1 MIIRSQESQKKKIF
15 RELLKQKIPIR
26 DKYLNLLEL
35 PLVEKKVYLD
45 LPQYK
50 SLNKT
55 KKNMYRKDQCPVVL
69 EMNESKY
76 MSINLCVFD
85 YTIKDMDRIY
95 KRFEKVWKKLNL
107 ETL

>member
-1 MIIRSQESQKKKIF
+1 
-15 RELLKQKIPIR
+15 
-26 DKYLNLLEL
+26 
-35 PLVEKKVYLD
+35 
-45 LPQYK
+45 
-50 SLNKT
+50 
-55 KKNMYRKDQCPVVL
+55 MYRKDQCPVVL